1 VKKNMIDLIYAR
13 EKTSI
18 WVKDCLSDKLFDI
31 FAPEVELWGF
41 LSSNGHLMKYKYC
54 QTPSST
60 VGGMQ

>member
-1 VKKNMIDLIYAR
+1 VNVRILNCKLPVNFFVVKKNMIDLIYAR

-41 LSSNGHLMKYKYC
+41 LSLAI
-54 QTPSST
+54 
-60 VGGMQ
+60 